1 MAGPEA
7 ESAEEIKEKHMQRI
21 PAKIRKKAKKIK
33 LLLLDVDGVLTDGG
47 IVLNDRGEEIKRF
60 DVRDGHG
67 IRLLLRAGLQ
77 VGLITGRTSKVVS
90 RRARDLGI
98 RIVYQKAYNKLEV
111 YHKIKRKSGLKDRE
125 IAYVGDDIVDLPVLR
140 KAGLALTVRDSW
152 PDLKREVDYVTASEG
167 GRGAVRE
174 IVELLLKT
182 QGRWKELTRR
192 YYRD

>member
-1 MAGPEA
+1 
-7 ESAEEIKEKHMQRI
+7 MQRI
-21 PAKIRKKAKKIK
+21 PTKIRDKAKKIK

-77 VGLITGRTSKVVS
+77 IGLITGRISKVVS
-90 RRARDLGI
+90 HRARDLGI

-111 YHKIKRKSGLKDRE
+111 YQKIKRKSRLKDQE

-140 KAGLALTVRDSW
+140 RVGLAMTVKNSW
-152 PDLKREVDYVTASEG
+152 AELKPQVDYVTASEG

-174 IVELLLKT
+174 IVELLLKA
-182 QGRWKELTRR
+182 QGKWKELTGR
-192 YYRD
+192 YYSD

>member
-1 MAGPEA
+1 
-7 ESAEEIKEKHMQRI
+7 MQRI
-21 PAKIRKKAKKIK
+21 PAKIRDKAKKIK

-47 IVLNDRGEEIKRF
+47 IVMNDRGEEIKRF

-90 RRARDLGI
+90 HRARDLGI

-111 YHKIKRKSGLKDRE
+111 YRKIKRKSRLRDHE
-125 IAYVGDDIVDLPVLR
+125 IAYVADDIVDLPILR
-140 KAGLALTVRDSW
+140 RVGLAMTVKDSW
-152 PDLKREVDYVTASEG
+152 PGLKPEVDYVTAGEG

-174 IVELLLKT
+174 VAELLLKA
-182 QGRWKELTRR
+182 QGKWKELTRR
-192 YYRD
+192 YYSD

>member
-1 MAGPEA
+1 
-7 ESAEEIKEKHMQRI
+7 MQRI
-21 PAKIRKKAKKIK
+21 PTKIRDKARNIK

-77 VGLITGRTSKVVS
+77 IGLITGRISKVVS
-90 RRARDLGI
+90 HRARDLGI

-111 YHKIKRKSGLKDRE
+111 YQKIKRKSRLKDRE

-140 KAGLALTVRDSW
+140 RVGLAMTVKDSW
-152 PDLKREVDYVTASEG
+152 AELKPQVDYVTASEG

-174 IVELLLKT
+174 VVELLLKA
-182 QGRWKELTRR
+182 QGKWKELTGR
-192 YYRD
+192 YYSD

>member
-1 MAGPEA
+1 
-7 ESAEEIKEKHMQRI
+7 MQRI
-21 PAKIRKKAKKIK
+21 PTKIRDKAKNIK

-77 VGLITGRTSKVVS
+77 IGLITGRNSKVVS
-90 RRARDLGI
+90 HRARDLGI
-98 RIVYQKAYNKLEV
+98 RIVYQKAHNKLEV
-111 YHKIKRKSGLKDRE
+111 YQKIKRKSRLKDRE

-140 KAGLALTVRDSW
+140 RVGLAMTVKDSW
-152 PDLKREVDYVTASEG
+152 AELKPQVDYVTASEG

-174 IVELLLKT
+174 IVELLLKA
-182 QGRWKELTRR
+182 QGKWKKLTGR
-192 YYRD
+192 YYSD

>member
-1 MAGPEA
+1 
-7 ESAEEIKEKHMQRI
+7 MQRI
-21 PAKIRKKAKKIK
+21 PTKIRDKARKIK
-33 LLLLDVDGVLTDGG
+33 LLLVDVDGVLTDGG

-77 VGLITGRTSKVVS
+77 IGLITGRISKVVS
-90 RRARDLGI
+90 HRARDLGI

-111 YHKIKRKSGLKDRE
+111 YQKIKRKSRLKDEE

-140 KAGLALTVRDSW
+140 RVGLAMTVKDSW
-152 PDLKREVDYVTASEG
+152 AELKPQVDYVTASEG

-174 IVELLLKT
+174 IVELLLKA
-182 QGRWKELTRR
+182 QGKWKELTGR
-192 YYRD
+192 YYSD